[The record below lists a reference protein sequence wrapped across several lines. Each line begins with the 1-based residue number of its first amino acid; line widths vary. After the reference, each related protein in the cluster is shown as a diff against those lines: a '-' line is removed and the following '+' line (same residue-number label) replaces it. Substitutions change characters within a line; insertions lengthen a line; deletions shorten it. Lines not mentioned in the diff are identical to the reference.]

1 MRHFMSIKNH
11 TYKNMQAIAK
21 TLATDPETKDRY
33 ERATAGGKEWFSFS
47 RWVAE
52 DMARWNDAEAEEYRD
67 TLAARLGSTDI
78 AYVLQYETNP
88 DVVAYLKQRLVAAVE
103 RETTP
108 ERLAKRGDWTADA
121 RMRWRHI
128 TANPPQEAKSWTG
141 RKIQIGD
148 CFHSK
153 MLPIKQ
159 ALSEDSDTKQQYE
172 GLRHG
177 GKEWLCYSWW
187 IAEDRTRWN
196 TPDAIEYRDSLTSW
210 LGSIDIVNVLPFE
223 TNADVVAY
231 LKKRLVAAVKRE
243 TTRKRLNLR
252 KAIIDKGLCKPWNG
266 PEGMTTTS
274 KAAASRGCGM
284 ICRFYS
290 AMKGDADYLR
300 GNPPGAGHWTHPDCK
315 LYLEWYNK
323 YDAPTCGLCRVQ

>member
-1 MRHFMSIKNH
+1 MSIKNH
-11 TYKNMQAIAK
+11 TYENMQAIAK
-21 TLATDPETKDRY
+21 TLATDPETKDRH
-33 ERATAGGKEWFSFS
+33 ERATDGGKEWFIFS

-52 DMARWNDAEAEEYRD
+52 NRTRWNDAEAEEYRD

-88 DVVAYLKQRLVAAVE
+88 NVVAYLKERLVAAIE

-108 ERLAKRGDWTADA
+108 EQLAKRGDWTADA
-121 RMRWRHI
+121 RMRWRHT
-128 TANPPQEAKSWTG
+128 TANPPQEAKSWMG
-141 RKIQIGD
+141 QKIQIGD
-148 CFHSK
+148 CFYAN
-153 MLPIKQ
+153 MMPIQ
-159 ALSEDSDTKQQYE
+159 EALSKDSGTKQQYE
-172 GLRHG
+172 LLQHG

-187 IAEDRTRWN
+187 IAEDRTRWKDS
-196 TPDAIEYRDSLTSW
+196 DAVEYRDSLTSW
-210 LGSIDIVNVLPFE
+210 LGSIDIVNVLQFE
-223 TNADVVAY
+223 TDADVVVY
-231 LKKRLVAAVKRE
+231 LKKRLVAAMKRE

-300 GNPPGAGHWTHPDCK
+300 GNPQGAGHWTHPDCK

-323 YDAPTCGLCRVQ
+323 YVAPTCGLCRVQ